1 MKQRGLII
9 VSIPLA
15 LYSEFL
21 FPVHA
26 GHRHQE
32 SQRKETRELKQ
43 GLELE
48 GEELE
53 STASSLPGQ
62 QFCLRCD

>member
-1 MKQRGLII
+1 MKQRHLII

-21 FPVHA
+21 FPMHA
-26 GHRHQE
+26 GHRHQK

-43 GLELE
+43 GVETRVRRGGVNSLFTP
-48 GEELE
+48 G
-53 STASSLPGQ
+53 TAVLSQ
-62 QFCLRCD
+62 M